1 MRVTGTILLV
11 IVLVASTIGANQER
25 RIVHREDPE
34 YPQMARKL
42 NLHGVVKLKIWIS
55 PDGAV
60 RRVEYIGGHP
70 VLAEAALKAVKTW
83 KYQPATQETNVV
95 VDIQF

>member
-1 MRVTGTILLV
+1 MRVTGTILL
-11 IVLVASTIGANQER
+11 ITLLVGSTIAADQER

-70 VLAEAALKAVKTW
+70 VLAEAALKAVKTG
-83 KYQPATQETNVV
+83 KYQPAPQETNVV
-95 VDIQF
+95 VEVRF

>member
-1 MRVTGTILLV
+1 MGHPALSLL
-11 IVLVASTIGANQER
+11 IKSGG
-25 RIVHREDPE
+25 HREDPA

-83 KYQPATQETNVV
+83 KYQPGPRNQ
-95 VDIQF
+95 QS

>member
-1 MRVTGTILLV
+1 MRVTRTILLV
-11 IVLVASTIGANQER
+11 TLLVGSTIAADQER

-60 RRVEYIGGHP
+60 RRVECIGGHP

-83 KYQPATQETNVV
+83 KYQPAAQETNVV
-95 VDIQF
+95 VEVRF

>member
-11 IVLVASTIGANQER
+11 IVLVASTIAADQER
-25 RIVHREDPE
+25 RVVHREDPE

-42 NLHGVVKLKIWIS
+42 NLHGVVNLKIWIN

-83 KYQPATQETNVV
+83 KYQPAAQETTVV
-95 VDIQF
+95 VEVRF

>member
-42 NLHGVVKLKIWIS
+42 NLHGR
-55 PDGAV
+55 GQ
-60 RRVEYIGGHP
+60 
-70 VLAEAALKAVKTW
+70 AE
-83 KYQPATQETNVV
+83 NM
-95 VDIQF
+95 D

>member
-11 IVLVASTIGANQER
+11 IVLVASTIAADQESR
-25 RIVHREDPE
+25 VVHREEPE

-42 NLHGVVKLKIWIS
+42 NLHGVVKLKIWIN

-83 KYQPATQETNVV
+83 KYQPAAQETTVV
-95 VDIQF
+95 VEVRF